1 MSLGCQGFYK
11 FQRLTNLTSIKQVS
25 EDARLKNLKFKS
37 TLFGNLYTNTVE
49 MILKKLHMFNLMKII
64 ISKKIKGNHII
75 DQTRRKTKP
84 LAHKQLIIFIVLSIQ
99 SLPVSKPNI
108 KCVDLFLW
116 SAATIATTVNPSK
129 RMRGH
134 LCYCTVGG
142 RRVKVPCK

>member
-1 MSLGCQGFYK
+1 
-11 FQRLTNLTSIKQVS
+11 
-25 EDARLKNLKFKS
+25 
-37 TLFGNLYTNTVE
+37 

-64 ISKKIKGNHII
+64 ISKKKKGNHII
-75 DQTRRKTKP
+75 DETRRKTKP
-84 LAHKQLIIFIVLSIQ
+84 LAHKQLIISIVLCIQ
-99 SLPVSKPNI
+99 SIPVSNNCKPNI
-108 KCVDLFLW
+108 NCVDLFLW